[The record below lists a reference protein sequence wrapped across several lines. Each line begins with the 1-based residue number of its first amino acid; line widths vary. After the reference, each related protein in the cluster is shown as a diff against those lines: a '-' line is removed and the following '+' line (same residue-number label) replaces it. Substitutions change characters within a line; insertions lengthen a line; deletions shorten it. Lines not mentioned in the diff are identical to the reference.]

1 MITVVGSFAVGLTL
15 RSDTFPSAGET
26 RLAHDFDQ
34 GPGGKGSN
42 QAVQAARMGADVE
55 LVASVGHD
63 AFGELALELYNAEGV
78 ATSHLVIHPDRN
90 TGIGFIML
98 DDAGENRIL
107 LDPGANE
114 LLTPADVAAAG
125 SAIARASVVAT
136 QLEIPDTTAAAALA
150 VGRRAGTLTLLN
162 PAPARPL
169 DEEMLATVDVLTPN
183 YGEARLL
190 TRLAPGR
197 ECPDEELCGR
207 LLDLGP
213 AAVLLTRGSRGAL
226 LAQGSERIE
235 IEPWPVEVVDSTG
248 AGDAFSGTLAATL
261 DEGMALEDAAHRAAA
276 AGALACTA
284 LGVVPSLPHRDRL
297 EEFMEK
303 SR

>member
-26 RLAHDFDQ
+26 RLARDFDQ

-55 LVASVGHD
+55 LVASVGQD
-63 AFGELALELYNAEGV
+63 AFADMALELYSAEGI
-78 ATSHLVIHPDRN
+78 ATTHLVTHSDTN
-90 TGIGFIML
+90 TGLGFIML

-114 LLTPADVAAAG
+114 LLSPADVAAAE
-125 SAIARASVVAT
+125 SAIARAKVVAT

-150 VGRRAGTLTLLN
+150 TGRRAGALTLLN
-162 PAPARPL
+162 PAPARPIS
-169 DEEMLATVDVLTPN
+169 EEMLATVDVLTPN

-190 TRLAPGR
+190 ARVAPGR
-197 ECPDEELCGR
+197 ECPDDELCAR

-248 AGDAFSGTLAATL
+248 AGDAFSGTLAAAL
-261 DEGMALEDAAHRAAA
+261 DAGMALPDAAHRAAA
-276 AGALACTA
+276 AGALACSA
-284 LGVVPSLPHRDRL
+284 LGVVPSLPRRDRL

-303 SR
+303 YR